1 MSNVTTNLL
10 FEADGTTLKGYQ
22 STRTEGDLRI
32 VTEYDAT
39 GAKVDEVITKTLVTQ
54 KLTDLSAEFQAAWGQ
69 VLAPL
74 GASFAGDLDF
84 QLDGDQVTVS
94 QSGTVI
100 GYVTSWNTQTSW
112 DDVRMDA
119 GSNPTQVELSEE
131 TKGYQVFDANWHE
144 LASTGTTDRKI
155 ISVDGSALASAI
167 LDEQATFTN
176 YSIEK
181 ANYSGDWDA
190 LDPGVSAGLNW
201 SDVGL
206 VNINDYS
213 VTTVVS
219 GNAYRTGE
227 TAETEA
233 RGEVQFLDASG
244 LFLGTS
250 ETRGG
255 VTEVRDANFNVVGR
269 TANLASSKTF
279 AEMGSDLGSNW
290 AAAWSAVSDYLPTDL
305 KPSGDYTQLKFTYD
319 QWDNILV
326 FNPSGEML
334 GRIWAWSDEN
344 SEMRDWRGDYQ
355 INTHQSFTFNDL
367 DGQNIARF
375 EFNDRYGSSD
385 GFSRDGNLEGT
396 DTSVSYG
403 IAKFL
408 YDDSGAIVGTNP
420 AVDWSLI
427 EAEYDV
433 PAAYQSA
440 LFGEGKS
447 FGDRVDFITL
457 GTATSTHYSY
467 DDMGILIDTQVE
479 DSTRIEFFDV
489 RESDGGWQQFLGV
502 MEVRDGYVEV
512 RDSQW
517 NQLAKI
523 VDQSSALSFA
533 DVAADFAG
541 FASAWATLEAYL
553 PAAMAVAEY
562 TDTTKS
568 DVKTLA
574 NALKF
579 TVDDNQIYV
588 FDGTGAMLAH
598 VNYWANSDDNE
609 WIDWNNGNGQQ
620 ITLSGSHYHY
630 NFHDENW
637 NSYGHAGGNLTYV
650 TKVNGTSITPV
661 LHEVGSN
668 YGYRVSKDEYIAAN
682 DQAAWDALDPK
693 VTQIDWSTVTEVE
706 LNNNSWASV
715 DNAYREGDPWSN
727 ENESVSFFNSD
738 GRYVG
743 NMEMRD
749 GFIEVR
755 DGQWNL
761 LTRKADLSDANA
773 VKSFADLSTKFGSD
787 WDTAW
792 AKAAQYLPDAFKP
805 GGDPTQLKFTL
816 GEWNDVMVFDASGT
830 MIGRIGTHENTNSEA
845 RSWRGDYQMWS
856 HKSFNFHDADGND
869 IARYEVNGNWASSD
883 GTTKGN
889 QESGGETLS
898 VRVSK
903 YADDGVTLNSNW
915 GSYAT
920 DYGDSAKQIISAWNA
935 DPLAINPLAVDFDEI
950 DTLSIGTNTWTHYHY
965 DDGGALTGS
974 DTEVSERVEFF
985 DNPQGQHYEMFLGV
999 MEVRDGYVELRDSQ
1013 WNQLAKIVDQSSA
1026 LSFAD
1031 VAADFAGFA
1040 SAWATLEAYL
1050 PSAMAVAEYTDTTKS
1065 EVKTLANALKFTVDD
1080 NQIYVFDGTGA
1091 MLAQVGYWANSDNNE
1106 WTDYNHETQ
1115 QEITLSGSH
1124 YHYNFND
1131 EYWNSYGHAGGNLT
1145 YVTKVNGS
1153 PITKVLHEVGSNY
1166 GYRVSKDEYIAAN
1179 DQAAWDALDPKVTQI
1194 DWSTVTEVEL
1204 NNNSWAS
1211 VDNAYRWGDPWS
1223 NENESVSF
1231 FNDAGRYVG
1240 NMEMRDGFI
1249 EVRDGQWNL
1258 LTRKADLSDANA
1270 VKSFADLSTKFGSDW
1285 DTAWAKAAQYLPDAF
1300 KPGGD
1305 YTQLKFTLGE
1315 WNDVMV
1321 FDASG
1326 TMIGRIGTHENT
1338 FSDPRG
1344 GDYRINTHKSFN
1356 FNDADWNDIARYE
1369 VNGNWASSDGTT
1381 KGNQEHSA
1389 ETLSV
1394 RVSKYADDGVTLNS
1408 NWASYSVDPVSQGD
1422 TLNYAKMALPLITD
1436 WSTVDELSI
1445 GTTTRTHYNYDSQG
1459 NATTNIELAERIEL
1473 FDIPEGAHYEIFKGV
1488 IEITDGFIEVLDE
1501 NWNTIST
1508 SVDVAKAKDFA
1519 AIAQEYEGLAE
1530 AIYEVQNYLPSEMAV
1545 ATTDTAG
1552 TKAATLVNNLKF
1564 TSDEWNIYVADAS
1577 GGMVAII
1584 NNWSNDEEW
1593 YELGKRY
1600 TESEFNFQFQT
1611 PNRMQIAEYG
1621 KRVSETGPDD
1631 DLQPDTSQSWI
1642 ANTVTAAT
1650 IAGGQTEWDK
1660 LYNYFADMS
1669 TGVTS
1674 PVTWS
1679 DVKSVSLRTN
1689 TNYDETGSPTNSS
1702 TFYEFMDATGYRV
1715 AMVEDNGGIVTVYD
1729 GSWTMID
1736 SYISST
1742 ASGIPFMDGVVAT
1755 EAPEFLAAFG
1765 AEMRAA
1771 FPDIDSYEFVDAGN
1785 GPAFMLYN
1793 GEIEG
1798 FIYANDWKNA
1808 QGEEWFEFFMQ
1819 DEAGRDIFRA
1829 GGFMDP
1835 NGTKDENGNPKI
1847 LNKNGSD
1854 NPLDWDYFTEPS
1866 GLYLSSYDHKSLMTV
1881 SEWDAIEANYNA
1893 VMAGTGFDWTKV
1905 VAIENRVA
1913 QNDWS
1918 VNNTFDPQRTETHKF
1933 IIADQYGQLDHD
1945 YFRIHETGGIQ
1956 VVEAFNKASGS
1967 WNNVA
1972 QSVADG
1978 TNFTDLS
1985 SSSFQYA
1992 PAIKFILDQVEVNAP
2007 GQFKSYMG
2015 VDLSNATVKLNAL
2028 TNTLTIENGSALVA
2042 TGSIQVRDQQRHDG
2056 SYETVIDVPL
2066 RFADGS
2072 EPVVFGGA
2080 LTTDAAGATPH
2091 TDKTHSVW
2099 VGQDYTLENYDETTP
2114 VKLSQILSDHV
2125 SPNMSGINP
2134 ADIGIIHVVEQF
2146 NADAGK
2152 SSYAASDYDS
2162 YVRTQY
2168 VPFADVGMGRE
2179 YLWDYDTN
2187 YHRRVEDGVE
2197 TIKYGDQLLF
2207 RGVADASQLVQITSA
2222 TELAAFSSDLVDTL
2236 SRLDIDLLSNF
2247 DVYNTAGSVD
2257 LYLSKPGSTD
2267 LIFHLDEYSQDDPSS
2282 IQMGYN
2288 FISLLDGEYLGW
2300 IELGTPGDNL
2310 PAVIDPSEPFVPG
2323 LVFYGSQF
2331 YGMAASDFSVQ
2342 DLQLIKDMGLPAG
2355 ARYSSEDID
2364 TFGVGERG
2372 FIDTLGLI
2380 GSPGD
2385 TILKALTIQHE
2396 MEGVDVADPN
2406 GQTGD
2411 DPWIGRLFFE
2421 LQQGMKVSELYGG
2434 SMVMDT
2440 TVDPASVQALAS
2452 SKASLYDATLSA
2464 LGNYTGDA
2472 LPPTEV
2478 PLANLSAYSSAAQ
2491 DILDNTEYFKEIF
2504 GLMSV
2509 TDVGDRE
2516 ARLQLGSGNETA
2528 KILIDDVSNEWSYQN
2543 QDTVSGYELYE
2554 ASTESDLGW
2563 LWESV
2568 NDTWGVKDSEGKD
2581 LQTKIYAF
2589 SIYDVLDALPAKYE
2603 SNFEGLGVS
2612 DEGGSYA
2619 VGDIDRID
2627 LRRDVHFEVDGS
2639 GDVVKDVSGKPVIVA
2654 DHHMFLHFDQNDN
2667 YLGGV
2672 GLDVVSGTPFDF
2684 DNSVPLETSI
2694 LKFDTAL
2701 SGQAKQ
2707 SQVEVFENI
2716 FSGIVTRL
2724 PEGLVTQ
2731 DQLGGLC
2738 EIDPSSEY
2746 DELVGSGHNASV
2758 TGLNTFKSAGL
2769 DLDGMVP
2776 DGIVSTDTDYV
2787 DAQSQFIASLSS
2799 TWTTKLIDF
2808 ETSNSGNFAKSS
2820 YSAASGD
2827 YHDGG
2832 SGDMTSGA
2840 TGTLVIDNALSV
2852 TLFNTA
2858 NEAGDGG
2865 NNGDD
2870 PGIATHTGND
2880 ADRGFNVTA
2889 LGNQYLEVLAGE
2901 TLSGGAL
2908 FCFDDLNAPVY
2919 GVGFTLMGVEDTKRD
2934 VFIDVHL
2941 TDGSIL
2947 RETADTHVLGMGGYQ
2962 YYGYSLDATLAQSAS
2977 IEGFVVYEPHNGEDA
2992 SKRDIFGID
3001 DVTLAYGSTFQ
3012 TLCSID
3018 PGTEYESF
3026 VGTGFTNTLPT
3037 YLSRFV
3043 SNRVELNGEQP
3054 ATLASDP
3061 AATGVDLSSYHSTV
3075 SAFAD
3080 AVALMSDHLGFVVHD
3095 FEASA
3100 LGNFAV
3106 SGYTA
3111 ATGDRVVDQ
3120 SGTMMDP
3127 MNGANGTLVTDGVL
3141 SVSLFNTGQDVSVDD
3156 PGIASHA
3163 GNDADRGF
3171 NMTIS
3176 GNQYLEILPSEKGPG
3191 GALFCFDEINVPV
3204 YGFGFN
3210 FIGAEEPKRDIYID
3224 VHMSDGSIYRETAEA
3239 HALETGGQ
3247 QYYSYLADPLLS
3259 GGASIEGFV
3268 LYEDHAVS
3276 DTGNDR
3282 DIFSVD
3288 DIALVVTDKV
3298 AQSLTPDQFANL
3310 AVNGPFSFEF
3320 VYSDQ
3325 FKMALMDF
3333 AINPSPNLTMEST
3346 TDQLKL
3352 TSIGPSAADF
3362 VITIDAQ
3369 NAFDVVSAGTSV
3381 TPEEFKDVLKLAV
3394 DPTHIV
3400 GSGVF
3405 KSTADLSDMVVSTS
3419 YHTSM
3424 TELIIKGYG
3433 DDGGILDGVQLSD
3446 LTAVEEKVGS
3456 YLVSSTDGWEV
3467 ELNTTSL
3474 TDTNG
3479 NGLLDEAEAEV
3490 LGLFTTFDIDTLV
3503 APVSVA

>member
-10 FEADGTTLKGYQ
+10 FGEDGTTLKGYK

-39 GAKVDEVITKTLVTQ
+39 GAKVDEVITKTLTTQ
-54 KLTDLSAEFQAAWGQ
+54 KLTDLSAEFQMAWGQ

-100 GYVTSWNTQTSW
+100 GYVTSWNTQASW

-190 LDPGVSAGLNW
+190 LDPGVSTGLNW

-279 AEMGSDLGSNW
+279 ADVGSDLGSNW
-290 AAAWSAVSDYLPTDL
+290 AAAWSAVSDHLPTDL

-344 SEMRDWRGDYQ
+344 SQTRDWRGDYQ

-375 EFNDRYGSSD
+375 EFNNRYGSSD
-385 GFSRDGNLEGT
+385 GVSRDGKLEGT

-408 YDDSGAIVGTNP
+408 YDNSGAIVGTNP

-457 GTATSTHYSY
+457 GTATSTHYSH
-467 DDMGILIDTQVE
+467 DDTGKLIDTQVE
-479 DSTRIEFFDV
+479 VSTRIEFFDV

-502 MEVRDGYVEV
+502 MEKRDGYVEV

-523 VDQSSALSFA
+523 VDQSSALEFA

-553 PAAMAVAEY
+553 PDLMEVADY
-562 TDTTKS
+562 TDDTKS
-568 DVKTLA
+568 EVKTLK
-574 NALKF
+574 NVLKF

-588 FDGTGAMLAH
+588 FDETGEMLAQ
-598 VNYWANSDDNE
+598 VNYWANSDNNE
-609 WIDWNNGNGQQ
+609 WIDWNNGNGQE
-620 ITLSGSHYHY
+620 ITLSGSHYNY
-630 NFHDENW
+630 NFNDENW

-668 YGYRVSKDEYIAAN
+668 YGYRVSEEEYIAAN
-682 DQAAWDALDPK
+682 DKAAWDALNPS
-693 VTQIDWSTVTEVE
+693 VPQIDWSTVTEVE

-727 ENESVSFFNSD
+727 ENESVSFFN
-738 GRYVG
+738 
-743 NMEMRD
+743 
-749 GFIEVR
+749 
-755 DGQWNL
+755 
-761 LTRKADLSDANA
+761 
-773 VKSFADLSTKFGSD
+773 
-787 WDTAW
+787 
-792 AKAAQYLPDAFKP
+792 
-805 GGDPTQLKFTL
+805 
-816 GEWNDVMVFDASGT
+816 
-830 MIGRIGTHENTNSEA
+830 
-845 RSWRGDYQMWS
+845 
-856 HKSFNFHDADGND
+856 
-869 IARYEVNGNWASSD
+869 
-883 GTTKGN
+883 
-889 QESGGETLS
+889 
-898 VRVSK
+898 
-903 YADDGVTLNSNW
+903 
-915 GSYAT
+915 
-920 DYGDSAKQIISAWNA
+920 
-935 DPLAINPLAVDFDEI
+935 I
-950 DTLSIGTNTWTHYHY
+950 D
-965 DDGGALTGS
+965 
-974 DTEVSERVEFF
+974 
-985 DNPQGQHYEMFLGV
+985 
-999 MEVRDGYVELRDSQ
+999 
-1013 WNQLAKIVDQSSA
+1013 
-1026 LSFAD
+1026 
-1031 VAADFAGFA
+1031 
-1040 SAWATLEAYL
+1040 
-1050 PSAMAVAEYTDTTKS
+1050 
-1065 EVKTLANALKFTVDD
+1065 
-1080 NQIYVFDGTGA
+1080 
-1091 MLAQVGYWANSDNNE
+1091 
-1106 WTDYNHETQ
+1106 
-1115 QEITLSGSH
+1115 
-1124 YHYNFND
+1124 
-1131 EYWNSYGHAGGNLT
+1131 
-1145 YVTKVNGS
+1145 
-1153 PITKVLHEVGSNY
+1153 
-1166 GYRVSKDEYIAAN
+1166 
-1179 DQAAWDALDPKVTQI
+1179 
-1194 DWSTVTEVEL
+1194 
-1204 NNNSWAS
+1204 
-1211 VDNAYRWGDPWS
+1211 
-1223 NENESVSF
+1223 
-1231 FNDAGRYVG
+1231 GRYVG

-1315 WNDVMV
+1315 WNDVVV

-1338 FSDPRG
+1338 NSEARSWR
-1344 GDYRINTHKSFN
+1344 GDYQMWSHKSFN

-1381 KGNQEHSA
+1381 KGNQESGGETLSVRVSKYADDGVTLNSNWGTYATAYGDSAKQIISAWNADPLAINTLVVDFDEIDTLSIGTNTWTHYHYDDGGNLTGSDPEVSERVEFFDNPQGQHYEMFLGVMEKRDGYVELRDSQWNQLAKIVDQSSALEFKDVAADFAGFASAWATLEAYLPGLMEVADYTDDTKSEVKTLKNVLKFTVDDNQIYVFDGTVGGTGEMLAQVNYWANSDNNEWIDWNNGNGQEITLSGSHYNYNFNDENWNSYGHAGGNLTYVTKVNGTSITPVLHEVGSNYGYRVSEEEYIAANDKAAWDALNPSVPQIDWSTVTEVELNNNSWASVDNAYREGDPWSNENESVSFFNIDGRYVGNMEMRDGFIEVRDGQWNLLTRKADLSDANAVKSFADLSTKFGSDWDTAWAKAAQYLPDAFKPGGDYTQLKFTLGEWNDVVVFDASGTMIGRIGTHENTNSEARSWRGDYQMWSHKSFNFNDADWNDIARYEVNGNWASSDGTTKGNQESGGETLSVRVSKYADDGVTLNSNWGTYATAYGDSAKQIISAWNADPLAINTLVVDFDEIDTLSIGTNTWTHYHYDDGGNLTGSDPEVSERVEFFDNPQGQHYEMFLGVMEKRDGYVELRDSQWNQLAKIVDQSSALEFKDVAADFAGFASAWATLEAYLPGLMEVADYTDDTKSEVKTLKNVLKFTVDDNQIYVFDETGEMLAQVNYWANSDNNEWIDWNNGNGQEITLSGSHYNYNFNDENWNSYGHAGGNLTYVTKVNGTSITPVLHEVGSNYGYRVSEEEYIAANDKAAWDALNPSVPQIDWSTVTEVELNNNSWASVDNAYREGDPWSNENESVSFFNIDGRYVGNMEMRDGFIEVRDGQWNLLTRKADLSDANAVKSFADLSTKFGSDWDTAWAKAAQYLPDAFKSGGDYTQLKFTLGEWNDVVVFDASGTMIGRIGTHENTFIDPRGGDYRINTDKSFNFNDADWNHIARYEVNGNWASSDGTTKGNQEHGA

-1408 NWASYSVDPVSQGD
+1408 NWASYSVDPVSEGD
-1422 TLNYAKMALPLITD
+1422 TPNYAKMALPLIND
-1436 WSTVDELSI
+1436 WSIVDELSI

-1459 NATTNIELAERIEL
+1459 SATRNTELAERIEL
-1473 FDIPEGAHYEIFKGV
+1473 FDIPSGQHYEIFKGV
-1488 IEITDGFIEVLDE
+1488 IEITDGFIEVRDE

-1508 SVDVAKAKDFA
+1508 SVDVAQAKDFA

-1530 AIYEVQNYLPSEMAV
+1530 AINQLENYLPSEMEV
-1545 ATTDTAG
+1545 ATRDPSG
-1552 TKAATLVNNLKF
+1552 TNAATLVNNLKF
-1564 TSDEWNIYVADAS
+1564 TSDESNIYVADAS

-1584 NNWSNDEEW
+1584 NSWSNDEEW
-1593 YELGKRY
+1593 YELGARY

-1621 KRVSETGPDD
+1621 KRVSQTGPDD
-1631 DLQPDTSQSWI
+1631 NLQPDESQSWI
-1642 ANTVTAAT
+1642 ANTVTADT
-1650 IAGGQTEWDK
+1650 IEGGQTAWNNLKD
-1660 LYNYFADMS
+1660 YFDNMS
-1669 TGVTS
+1669 TGVPS

-1679 DVKSVSLRTN
+1679 DVKSVSLRSD

-1702 TFYEFMDATGYRV
+1702 TFYEFMDTTGSRV

-1736 SYISST
+1736 SYISSN
-1742 ASGIPFMDGVVAT
+1742 ASGIPFMSGVVAT

-1765 AEMRAA
+1765 AEMIAA
-1771 FPDIDSYEFVDAGN
+1771 FPNIDSYEFVDAGN
-1785 GPAFMLYN
+1785 GPAFMLYD

-1798 FIYANDWKNA
+1798 FIYANNWKNA

-1829 GGFMDP
+1829 GGFMDS
-1835 NGTKDENGNPKI
+1835 EGNPKI
-1847 LNKNGSD
+1847 LSKNGSED
-1854 NPLDWDYFTEPS
+1854 PLDWDYFTEPS
-1866 GLYLSSYDHKSLMTV
+1866 GLYLSSYDHKSLMSV
-1881 SEWDAIEANYNA
+1881 SEWDAIVANYQA
-1893 VMAGTGFDWTKV
+1893 VMSSVTGFDWTKV

-1918 VNNTFDPQRTETHKF
+1918 VNDTFDPQRTETHKF
-1933 IIADQYGQLDHD
+1933 MIQDQYGQLEHD
-1945 YFRIHETGGIQ
+1945 YFLINETGGIQ

-1978 TNFTDLS
+1978 TNFIDLS
-1985 SSSFQYA
+1985 LSSFQYA

-2015 VDLSNATVKLNAL
+2015 VDLSKATVKLNAS

-2091 TDKTHSVW
+2091 TDKAHSVW

-2114 VKLSQILSDHV
+2114 VKLSQILSDNV

-2134 ADIGIIHVVEQF
+2134 ADIGIIHVVDEF
-2146 NADAGK
+2146 NADADQ

-2162 YVRTQY
+2162 FVRTQY
-2168 VPFADVGMGRE
+2168 VPFADAGMGRE

-2197 TIKYGDQLLF
+2197 TIKYGNQVLF
-2207 RGVADASQLVQITSA
+2207 RGVADASQLAKITSA
-2222 TELAAFSSDLVDTL
+2222 SELAAFSSDLVDTL

-2247 DVYNTAGSVD
+2247 DVYNAAGSVD

-2267 LIFHLDEYSQDDPSS
+2267 LIFHMDEYSQDDPSS
-2282 IQMGYN
+2282 IEMGYD
-2288 FISLLDGEYLGW
+2288 FISLRDGETLGW
-2300 IELGTPGDNL
+2300 IELGTPDDNL
-2310 PAVIDPSEPFVPG
+2310 PEAIDSDEQLVPG
-2323 LVFYGSQF
+2323 LVFYGFQF
-2331 YGMAASDFSVQ
+2331 YGMAASDFSAQ

-2355 ARYSSEDID
+2355 ATYMSEDID
-2364 TFGVGERG
+2364 TFGVGELG
-2372 FIDTLGLI
+2372 YIDTLGVF
-2380 GSPGD
+2380 GPPGG

-2421 LQQGMKVSELYGG
+2421 LQRGMKFSELYGG
-2434 SMVMDT
+2434 SQVEDE
-2440 TVDPASVQALAS
+2440 TVNAESVRALAS
-2452 SKASLYDATLSA
+2452 SKAPLYDATLSA

-2472 LPPTEV
+2472 LPPTEE
-2478 PLANLSAYSSAAQ
+2478 PLANLSEYSAAAQ
-2491 DILDNTEYFKEIF
+2491 HILDNTEYFKEIF
-2504 GLMSV
+2504 GLMTV
-2509 TDVGDRE
+2509 TDLGDRE
-2516 ARLQLGSGNETA
+2516 ARLQLGSGNESA
-2528 KILIDDVSNEWSYQN
+2528 KILIDDVSNKWSYQY
-2543 QDTVSGYELYE
+2543 QDTVAAFDLYE
-2554 ASTESDLGW
+2554 ASTNSDLGW
-2563 LWESV
+2563 LWESE
-2568 NDTWGVKDSEGKD
+2568 NDTWGVKDSQGAD
-2581 LQTKIYAF
+2581 LTTKIYAF
-2589 SIYDVLDALPAKYE
+2589 RINDVLDALPAKYL
-2603 SNFEGLGVS
+2603 SDFEGLGVS
-2612 DEGGSYA
+2612 DEGGPYA

-2654 DHHMFLHFDQNDN
+2654 DHHMFLHFDQSGT

-2684 DNSVPLETSI
+2684 DNTKGLVTSV

-2701 SGQAKQ
+2701 SDQAKQ
-2707 SQVEVFENI
+2707 AQVEIFENI

-2746 DELVGSGHNASV
+2746 DQLVGSGHSASV

-2769 DLDGMVP
+2769 DLDGMAP
-2776 DGIVSTDTDYV
+2776 DGIVSFDTDYAN
-2787 DAQSQFIASLSS
+2787 AQSQFIASLSS

-2808 ETSNSGNFAKSS
+2808 EYSNSGNFATSS

-2865 NNGDD
+2865 
-2870 PGIATHTGND
+2870 
-2880 ADRGFNVTA
+2880 
-2889 LGNQYLEVLAGE
+2889 
-2901 TLSGGAL
+2901 
-2908 FCFDDLNAPVY
+2908 
-2919 GVGFTLMGVEDTKRD
+2919 
-2934 VFIDVHL
+2934 
-2941 TDGSIL
+2941 
-2947 RETADTHVLGMGGYQ
+2947 
-2962 YYGYSLDATLAQSAS
+2962 
-2977 IEGFVVYEPHNGEDA
+2977 
-2992 SKRDIFGID
+2992 
-3001 DVTLAYGSTFQ
+3001 
-3012 TLCSID
+3012 
-3018 PGTEYESF
+3018 
-3026 VGTGFTNTLPT
+3026 
-3037 YLSRFV
+3037 
-3043 SNRVELNGEQP
+3043 
-3054 ATLASDP
+3054 
-3061 AATGVDLSSYHSTV
+3061 
-3075 SAFAD
+3075 
-3080 AVALMSDHLGFVVHD
+3080 
-3095 FEASA
+3095 
-3100 LGNFAV
+3100 
-3106 SGYTA
+3106 
-3111 ATGDRVVDQ
+3111 
-3120 SGTMMDP
+3120 
-3127 MNGANGTLVTDGVL
+3127 
-3141 SVSLFNTGQDVSVDD
+3141 
-3156 PGIASHA
+3156 
-3163 GNDADRGF
+3163 
-3171 NMTIS
+3171 
-3176 GNQYLEILPSEKGPG
+3176 
-3191 GALFCFDEINVPV
+3191 
-3204 YGFGFN
+3204 
-3210 FIGAEEPKRDIYID
+3210 
-3224 VHMSDGSIYRETAEA
+3224 
-3239 HALETGGQ
+3239 
-3247 QYYSYLADPLLS
+3247 
-3259 GGASIEGFV
+3259 
-3268 LYEDHAVS
+3268 
-3276 DTGNDR
+3276 
-3282 DIFSVD
+3282 
-3288 DIALVVTDKV
+3288 
-3298 AQSLTPDQFANL
+3298 
-3310 AVNGPFSFEF
+3310 
-3320 VYSDQ
+3320 
-3325 FKMALMDF
+3325 
-3333 AINPSPNLTMEST
+3333 
-3346 TDQLKL
+3346 
-3352 TSIGPSAADF
+3352 
-3362 VITIDAQ
+3362 
-3369 NAFDVVSAGTSV
+3369 
-3381 TPEEFKDVLKLAV
+3381 
-3394 DPTHIV
+3394 
-3400 GSGVF
+3400 
-3405 KSTADLSDMVVSTS
+3405 
-3419 YHTSM
+3419 
-3424 TELIIKGYG
+3424 
-3433 DDGGILDGVQLSD
+3433 
-3446 LTAVEEKVGS
+3446 
-3456 YLVSSTDGWEV
+3456 
-3467 ELNTTSL
+3467 
-3474 TDTNG
+3474 
-3479 NGLLDEAEAEV
+3479 
-3490 LGLFTTFDIDTLV
+3490 
-3503 APVSVA
+3503 